1 MLYLGALHIEMVLS
15 VIGFVAGMAILMTN
29 KIDTQ
34 AFCRAF
40 PILIGMAG
48 WLLILILGTS
58 ALYNTSVVGIKGINH
73 NDCLYAVYKAIF
85 LYIWFLYLRRV
96 SMRFRKGYF
105 HARKSS

>member
-48 WLLILILGTS
+48 WLLMLVLVTS
-58 ALYNTSVVGIKGINH
+58 ALYNTSLAGIRGHIH
-73 NDCLYAVYKAIF
+73 NDWLYPVYEAIF

-96 SMRFRKGYF
+96 SMHFRKGYF

>member
-1 MLYLGALHIEMVLS
+1 MLYLDALHIELVLS

-34 AFCRAF
+34 AFWRAF
-40 PILIGMAG
+40 PILIGMVG

-73 NDCLYAVYKAIF
+73 KDWLCTGHKAIF
-85 LYIWFLYLRRV
+85 LYIWLLYLNHV
-96 SMRFRKGYF
+96 SIHFRKGYF